1 VKGDAMRGFVGLF
14 FMGLGFLLQFGGS
27 LAFAGLFFF
36 GIYIAFA
43 KSLAI
48 GLMIIGGA
56 AVGSW
61 ILTILVGLT
70 FAIGAAVTPA
80 DPEN

>member
-1 VKGDAMRGFVGLF
+1 MRGTIGLLL
-14 FMGLGFLLQFGGS
+14 MGLGFLLQFGGG
-27 LAFAGLFFF
+27 LALAGLFFF

-43 KSLAI
+43 KSLGI

-56 AVGSW
+56 AVCSW
-61 ILTILVGLT
+61 ILTIVVGLT

-80 DPEN
+80 DPKN